1 MNDTATIII
10 EWDENGKLDFHAS
23 KTIPDKVLLT
33 VGAGLYVAALKAL
46 RRKLGD
52 RWAGGAWRE
61 LKTLVEN
68 KVFAYKARTPRR
80 MRGKEH

>member
-1 MNDTATIII
+1 MTDNAAIII
-10 EWDENGKLDFHAS
+10 EWDENGTLDFHAA

-33 VGAGLYVAALKAL
+33 VGAGLYTAALKAL

-52 RWAGGAWRE
+52 RWAGEAWRE

-68 KVFAYKARTPRR
+68 KVFVYAVRTPRR
-80 MRGKEH
+80 MRGNEH